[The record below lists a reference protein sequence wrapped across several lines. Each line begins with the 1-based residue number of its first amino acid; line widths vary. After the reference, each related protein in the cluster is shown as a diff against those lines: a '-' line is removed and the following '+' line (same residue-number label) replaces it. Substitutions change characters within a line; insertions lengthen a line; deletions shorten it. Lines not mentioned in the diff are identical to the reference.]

1 MEKESDKTLMITGSK
16 ELIRDMNS
24 HLILEMILQEGT
36 VSRAALAKRSGLTKA
51 TVSAIV
57 QKLMEQNLVI
67 EVGNDNTSLGRKP
80 ILLTFHAACGYALSI
95 DVNANTIS
103 AMICD
108 LKGENCRLKLYPNH
122 AGREEILPLLISVI
136 RDMTLALSD
145 TPYGVVGIG
154 LGIHGTVCENQV
166 TFTPYSPYEHLP
178 FQETLEQE
186 FKIPVYLENE
196 ANLSVMGEHTFYY
209 HTPNLIGIS
218 VHTGIGV
225 GIIIDNQLYT
235 GASGNAGEFGHSI
248 IEPDGRPCPC
258 GNSGCLEQYASERS
272 ILRQFTVKKGL
283 AWANIDTFVAA
294 CHRQDED
301 ALLLL
306 TDFIRYM
313 SYGINNLLN
322 TFNPDMIVINS
333 SFTTYF
339 PEVLRQ
345 IQGRLQ
351 NRMRMHCILV
361 PSGLQDTSILLGAAC
376 LCIRSFLGIRHLKL
390 RKPEEKPF

>member
-1 MEKESDKTLMITGSK
+1 MITGSK

-24 HLILEMILQEGT
+24 HLILEMILKEDT
-36 VSRAALAKRSGLTKA
+36 ISRAALSKASGLTKA

-57 QKLMEQNLVI
+57 QKLIEQNLVI

-80 ILLTFHAACGYALSI
+80 ILLTFHANCGYALSI

-103 AMICD
+103 AMICN
-108 LKGENCRLKLYPNH
+108 LRGENCRLKLYPNH
-122 AGREEILPLLISVI
+122 AGREEILPLLISII
-136 RDMTLALSD
+136 RDMTASLED

-154 LGIHGTVCENQV
+154 LGIHGTVYHNQI
-166 TFTPYSPYEHLP
+166 TFTPYSPYEQLP
-178 FQETLEQE
+178 FQEVLEQE
-186 FKIPVYLENE
+186 FGIPIYLENE
-196 ANLSVMGEHTFYY
+196 ANLSVIGEHTFYY

-218 VHTGIGV
+218 IHTGIGV
-225 GIIIDNQLYT
+225 GILINNQLYT
-235 GASGNAGEFGHSI
+235 GANGNAGEFGHSI
-248 IEPDGRPCPC
+248 IEPDGQPCPC

-272 ILRQFTVKKGL
+272 ILKQFAATKGL
-283 AWANIDTFVAA
+283 EHADIDVFVAA
-294 CHRQDED
+294 CHKQDDD
-301 ALLLL
+301 ALALLD
-306 TDFIRYM
+306 DFIRYM

-345 IQGRLQ
+345 IQDKLQ
-351 NRMRMHCILV
+351 NRMRMHCVLV

-376 LCIRSFLGIRHLKL
+376 LCIRQFLGIQHLKL
-390 RKPEEKPF
+390 RKPLGKLF

>member
-1 MEKESDKTLMITGSK
+1 MITGSK

-24 HLILEMILQEGT
+24 HLILEMILKEDT
-36 VSRAALAKRSGLTKA
+36 ISRAALSKASGLTKA

-57 QKLMEQNLVI
+57 QKLIEQNLVI

-80 ILLTFHAACGYALSI
+80 ILLTFHANCGYALSI

-103 AMICD
+103 AMICN
-108 LKGENCRLKLYPNH
+108 LRGENCRLKLYPNH
-122 AGREEILPLLISVI
+122 AGREEILPLLISII
-136 RDMTLALSD
+136 RDMTASLED

-154 LGIHGTVCENQV
+154 LGIHGTVYHNQI
-166 TFTPYSPYEHLP
+166 TFTPYSPYEQLP
-178 FQETLEQE
+178 FQEVLEQE
-186 FKIPVYLENE
+186 FGIPIYLENE
-196 ANLSVMGEHTFYY
+196 ANLSVIGEHTFYY

-218 VHTGIGV
+218 IHTGIGV
-225 GIIIDNQLYT
+225 GILINNQLYT
-235 GASGNAGEFGHSI
+235 GANGNAGEFGHSI

-272 ILRQFTVKKGL
+272 ILKQFAATKGL
-283 AWANIDTFVAA
+283 EHADIDVFVAA
-294 CHRQDED
+294 CHKQDDD
-301 ALLLL
+301 ALALLD
-306 TDFIRYM
+306 DFIRYM
-313 SYGINNLLN
+313 PYGINNLLN

-345 IQGRLQ
+345 IQDKLQ
-351 NRMRMHCILV
+351 NRMRMHCVLV

-376 LCIRSFLGIRHLKL
+376 LCIRQFLGIQHLKL
-390 RKPEEKPF
+390 RKPLGKLF

>member
-1 MEKESDKTLMITGSK
+1 MITGSK

-24 HLILEMILQEGT
+24 HLILEMILKEDT
-36 VSRAALAKRSGLTKA
+36 ISRAALSKASGLTKA

-57 QKLMEQNLVI
+57 QKLIEQNLVI

-80 ILLTFHAACGYALSI
+80 TLLTFHANCGYALSI

-103 AMICD
+103 AMICN
-108 LKGENCRLKLYPNH
+108 LRGENCRLKLYPNH
-122 AGREEILPLLISVI
+122 AGREEILPLLISII
-136 RDMTLALSD
+136 RDMTASLED

-154 LGIHGTVCENQV
+154 LGIHGTVYHNQI
-166 TFTPYSPYEHLP
+166 TFTPYSPYEQLP
-178 FQETLEQE
+178 FQEVLEQE
-186 FKIPVYLENE
+186 FGIPIYLENE
-196 ANLSVMGEHTFYY
+196 ANLSVIGEHTFYY

-218 VHTGIGV
+218 IHTGIGV
-225 GIIIDNQLYT
+225 GILINNQLYT
-235 GASGNAGEFGHSI
+235 GANGNAGEFGHSI

-272 ILRQFTVKKGL
+272 ILKQFAATKGL
-283 AWANIDTFVAA
+283 EHADIDVFVAA
-294 CHRQDED
+294 CHKQDDD
-301 ALLLL
+301 ALALLD
-306 TDFIRYM
+306 DFIRYM

-345 IQGRLQ
+345 IQDKLQ
-351 NRMRMHCILV
+351 NRMRMHCVLV

-376 LCIRSFLGIRHLKL
+376 LCIRQFLGIQHRKL
-390 RKPEEKPF
+390 RKRLGKLF

>member
-1 MEKESDKTLMITGSK
+1 MITGSK

-24 HLILEMILQEGT
+24 HLILEMILKEGT
-36 VSRAALAKRSGLTKA
+36 ISRAALAKSSGLTKA

-57 QKLMEQNLVI
+57 QKLIEQNLVV
-67 EVGNDNTSLGRKP
+67 EAGNDNTSLGRKP
-80 ILLTFHAACGYALSI
+80 ILLTFHANCGYALSI

-103 AMICD
+103 AMICN
-108 LKGENCRLKLYPNH
+108 LRGENCHLKLYPNR
-122 AGREEILPLLISVI
+122 AGREEILPLLITII
-136 RDMTLALSD
+136 RDMTASLEA

-154 LGIHGTVCENQV
+154 LGIHGTVYENQV
-166 TFTPYSPYEHLP
+166 TFTPYSPYEQLP
-178 FQETLEQE
+178 FQEALEQE
-186 FKIPVYLENE
+186 FGIPVYLENE
-196 ANLSVMGEHTFYY
+196 ANLSVIGEHTFYY

-218 VHTGIGV
+218 IHTGIGV
-225 GIIIDNQLYT
+225 GILINNQLYT
-235 GASGNAGEFGHSI
+235 GANGNAGEFGHSI

-272 ILRQFTVKKGL
+272 ILKQFAALKGL
-283 AWANIDTFVAA
+283 ERTDIDAFVSA
-294 CHRQDED
+294 CHKQDDD
-301 ALLLL
+301 ALFLLN
-306 TDFIRYM
+306 DFIRYM

-345 IQGRLQ
+345 IQDRLQ

-376 LCIRSFLGIRHLKL
+376 LCIQRFLGIQHLTL
-390 RKPEEKPF
+390 RKPPEKPF

>member
-1 MEKESDKTLMITGSK
+1 MTPPMITGSK

-24 HLILEMILQEGT
+24 HLILEMILKEDT
-36 VSRAALAKRSGLTKA
+36 ISRAALSKASGLTKA

-57 QKLMEQNLVI
+57 QKLIEQNLVI

-80 ILLTFHAACGYALSI
+80 ILLTFHANCGYALSI

-103 AMICD
+103 AMICN
-108 LKGENCRLKLYPNH
+108 LRGENCRLKLYPNH
-122 AGREEILPLLISVI
+122 AGREEILPLLISII
-136 RDMTLALSD
+136 RDMTASLED

-154 LGIHGTVCENQV
+154 LGIHGTVYHNQI
-166 TFTPYSPYEHLP
+166 TFTPYSPYEQLP
-178 FQETLEQE
+178 FQEVLEQE
-186 FKIPVYLENE
+186 FGIPIYLENE
-196 ANLSVMGEHTFYY
+196 ANLSVIGEHTFYY

-218 VHTGIGV
+218 IHTGIGV
-225 GIIIDNQLYT
+225 GILINNQLYT
-235 GASGNAGEFGHSI
+235 GANGNAGEFGHSI

-272 ILRQFTVKKGL
+272 ILKQFAATKGL
-283 AWANIDTFVAA
+283 EHADIDVFVAA
-294 CHRQDED
+294 CHKQDDD
-301 ALLLL
+301 ALALLD
-306 TDFIRYM
+306 DFIRYM

-345 IQGRLQ
+345 IQDKLQ
-351 NRMRMHCILV
+351 NRMRMHCVLV

-376 LCIRSFLGIRHLKL
+376 LCIRQFLGIQHLKL
-390 RKPEEKPF
+390 RKPLGKLF

>member
-1 MEKESDKTLMITGSK
+1 MITGSK

-24 HLILEMILQEGT
+24 HLILEMILKEDT
-36 VSRAALAKRSGLTKA
+36 ISRAALSKASGLTKA

-57 QKLMEQNLVI
+57 QKLIEQNLVI

-80 ILLTFHAACGYALSI
+80 ILLTFHANCGYALSI

-103 AMICD
+103 AMICN
-108 LKGENCRLKLYPNH
+108 LRGENCRLKLYPNH
-122 AGREEILPLLISVI
+122 AGREEILPLLISII
-136 RDMTLALSD
+136 RDMTASLED

-154 LGIHGTVCENQV
+154 LGIHGTVYHNQI
-166 TFTPYSPYEHLP
+166 TFTPYSPYEQLP
-178 FQETLEQE
+178 FQEVLEQE
-186 FKIPVYLENE
+186 FGIPIYLENE
-196 ANLSVMGEHTFYY
+196 ANLSVIGEHTFYY

-218 VHTGIGV
+218 IHTGIGV
-225 GIIIDNQLYT
+225 GILINNQLYT
-235 GASGNAGEFGHSI
+235 GANGNAGEFGHSI

-272 ILRQFTVKKGL
+272 ILKQFAATKGL
-283 AWANIDTFVAA
+283 EHADIDVFVAA
-294 CHRQDED
+294 CHKQDDD
-301 ALLLL
+301 ALALLD
-306 TDFIRYM
+306 DFIRYM

-345 IQGRLQ
+345 IQDKLQ
-351 NRMRMHCILV
+351 NRMRMHCVLV

-376 LCIRSFLGIRHLKL
+376 LCIRQFLGIQHLKL
-390 RKPEEKPF
+390 RKPLGKLF